1 MATVHD
7 LLARKGGAMVSI
19 LPTDT
24 VLEAAR
30 RMNERGIGG
39 LLVVEGGQL
48 AGIFTERDILR
59 RVVALGRDPTTTPVK
74 TVMTSP
80 VITCLPETS
89 VEECGVIMTT
99 RRIRHLPVADAR
111 GLVGIITSG
120 DVLAF
125 RVDEQ
130 QTTIKYLNNYMFD
143 MR

>member
-1 MATVHD
+1 MPTVHD
-7 LLARKGGAMVSI
+7 LMARKGVETVSI

-24 VLEAAR
+24 VLEAAQ

-39 LLVVEGGQL
+39 LLVLEAGQL
-48 AGIFTERDILR
+48 VGIFTERDILR
-59 RVVALGRDPTTTPVK
+59 RVVALNRDPETTLVK

-89 VEECGVIMTT
+89 VEECGAIMTL

-111 GLVGIITSG
+111 GLIGIVTSG

-130 QTTIKYLNNYMFD
+130 QATIKYLNDYMFD

>member
-7 LLARKGGAMVSI
+7 LLARKGGEMVSI

-80 VITCLPETS
+80 VS
-89 VEECGVIMTT
+89 RT
-99 RRIRHLPVADAR
+99 RKLKKRFLSPIASASSSTPR
-111 GLVGIITSG
+111 
-120 DVLAF
+120 
-125 RVDEQ
+125 
-130 QTTIKYLNNYMFD
+130 
-143 MR
+143 